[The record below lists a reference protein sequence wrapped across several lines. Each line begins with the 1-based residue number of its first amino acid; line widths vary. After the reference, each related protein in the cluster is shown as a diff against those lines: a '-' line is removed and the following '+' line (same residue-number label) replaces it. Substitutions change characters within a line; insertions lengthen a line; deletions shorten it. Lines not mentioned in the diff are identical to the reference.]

1 MGNMREDM
9 IQKALRL
16 KELDKQIIR
25 AIATSDM
32 DQFISSIEEFND
44 TKKQIRSFG
53 LENPVVNLHAVEND
67 DARIIIQKIMSGIPF
82 PVEKALAKS
91 SIEEFLIGELN
102 ENDIET
108 LGSDLFY
115 SWFSHYEYIK
125 GLFEIGSLIISCGKI
140 PANLSGFMEEARHCY
155 AFQQYIAVFS
165 LCRTILEVCIKD
177 IATNCQIIPKDS
189 ENVRQ
194 MALRTPEL
202 NDLIEKLCDGF
213 TVFSVIRN
221 QLHRVRKK
229 TNSIIHGTR
238 LVHPKEA
245 KEILKDTVL
254 VIHQLY
260 ELEITRTRITE

>member
-1 MGNMREDM
+1 MTADM

-25 AIATSDM
+25 AIAISDM
-32 DQFISSIEEFND
+32 EQFISSIEEFNN

-53 LENPVVNLHAVEND
+53 LENPVVNLAVEND
-67 DARIIIQKIMSGIPF
+67 DARIIIQKIMSDIPF
-82 PVEKALAKS
+82 PVEKALAKN
-91 SIEEFLIGELN
+91 SIDEFLKGELN

-115 SWFSHYEYIK
+115 SWFSHYEYIR
-125 GLFEIGSLIISCGKI
+125 GLFEIGSLIISCGKT
-140 PANLSGFMEEARHCY
+140 PANLSEFVEEARHCY

-194 MALRTPEL
+194 MASRTPEL

-213 TVFSVIRN
+213 TVFNVIRN

-238 LVHPKEA
+238 LVNQKEA
-245 KEILKDTVL
+245 MEILKETVL

-260 ELEITRTRITE
+260 ELEMTRTRLPE